1 MKVCP
6 IGEVVGL
13 DGRTYKIDPKVLLSS
28 IQKNA
33 LDIPLDE
40 NHGYG
45 KAIGWFPFQSFEAK
59 EDGIYASLELNIE
72 GKALLEGRS
81 YRYLSPVLDTLSDR
95 RVVGLDSVGLVNRPN
110 LLNQAL
116 NSKETQPNHKE
127 KNVNDEKERSPKDMD
142 FMEQNARMLQQ
153 NAKLLEANAKIA
165 ALEQNIKEMNQKL
178 REQKIEGAIKA
189 GELLANKR
197 EFALSLENNEQL
209 QKFLDVSKSDTEAL
223 KKFTQYEPNSKTQGN
238 DIENTEE
245 YKSVAAQLG
254 L

>member
-13 DGRTYKIDPKVLLSS
+13 DGRKYKIDPKVLLSS
-28 IQKNA
+28 LQKNA

-45 KAIGWFPFQSFEAK
+45 KAIGWFPYASFEAR
-59 EDGIYASLELNIE
+59 EDGLYASLELNNE
-72 GKALLEGRS
+72 GKALLESRS

-110 LLNQAL
+110 LTNQAL
-116 NSKETQPNHKE
+116 NTKQPTTTKE
-127 KNVNDEKERSPKDMD
+127 KNHMDENDTSK
-142 FMEQNARMLQQ
+142 Q
-153 NAKLLEANAKIA
+153 LLEANAKIVHQNSQL
-165 ALEQNIKEMNQKL
+165 LEANTKIASLEANIKELNKQL
-178 REQKIEGAIKA
+178 REQKVEGAIKA